1 MRKNWIGIGLMMAV
15 GLNLSIVA
23 GFAQGTH
30 PTREFMRQKLSY
42 TQGIV
47 EGLVT
52 EKHYLVLTNGTALR
66 SMNLT
71 NAFFTLRNPDYLK
84 NIKNFQAKVDDL
96 LLAAVEKDLE
106 KSTKAY
112 SQVVDSCVACH
123 KTFRIEQFRQ
133 GQ

>member
-1 MRKNWIGIGLMMAV
+1 MAAV
-15 GLNLSIVA
+15 GSELIA
-23 GFAQGTH
+23 GGAQGTH

-52 EKHYLVLTNGTALR
+52 EKYELVATNAAALR
-66 SMNLT
+66 NMNLT
-71 NAFFTLRNPDYLK
+71 NAFLALK
-84 NIKNFQAKVDDL
+84 NPSYLGQTTNFQTRVDELIKAAQAKN
-96 LLAAVEKDLE
+96 LE
-106 KSTKAY
+106 KSTEAY

-123 KTFRIEQFRQ
+123 KLFRREQFVH